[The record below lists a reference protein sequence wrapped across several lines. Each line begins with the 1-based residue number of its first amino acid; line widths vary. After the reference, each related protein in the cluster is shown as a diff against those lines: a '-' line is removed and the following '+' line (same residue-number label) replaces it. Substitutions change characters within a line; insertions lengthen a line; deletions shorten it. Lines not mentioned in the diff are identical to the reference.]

1 MKDRRIVWESVIYP
15 TLFIV
20 ILWIV
25 KLSEMLAGIDLG
37 VLGIL
42 PRTLPG
48 MLGIFTAPLIHG
60 DLYHLYSNTIPLLIL
75 GMIIIFFYNAI
86 AFEVFF
92 WVYFMTGTWVWAA
105 ANGDGYHIGASGLIY
120 GFVSFLF
127 FSGLFRNDKKAMAL
141 SLLVT
146 FVYGGLVWG
155 LFPFTYGVSWESHF
169 FGAVAGGLCA
179 WFYRKADISG
189 KTKKAEQAQEDAHL
203 KSSEGNTS
211 ADSYER

>member
-1 MKDRRIVWESVIYP
+1 MKDRSKVWESLIYP
-15 TLFIV
+15 TMFVV
-20 ILWIV
+20 ILWVV
-25 KLSEMLAGIDLG
+25 KITEMLMGVDLG
-37 VLGIL
+37 YLGIL
-42 PRTLPG
+42 PRTIPG

-60 DLYHLYSNTIPLLIL
+60 DLYHLYSNTLPLLIL
-75 GMIIIFFYNAI
+75 GMIIVYFYNSI
-86 AFEVFF
+86 AFEIFF

-155 LFPFTYGVSWESHF
+155 LFPFSYGVSWESHF
-169 FGAVAGGLCA
+169 FGALAGCLCA
-179 WFYRKADISG
+179 WFYRKSESSR
-189 KTKKAEQAQEDAHL
+189 KATNAEVETNNQSTRQPKD
-203 KSSEGNTS
+203 NP
-211 ADSYER
+211 